1 MLDNLNSSFPGYF
14 IHLRVHYL
22 RSLDINRIYAN
33 KKVEHRVMN
42 VNSTNTPLTSALK
55 VVAAYTEALAAGDN
69 QKMEQLRAENFVL
82 DFVTQDAWG
91 FGPLSGEEPR
101 NFWSA
106 WFEGFPEM
114 DFQVTRT
121 IAAEEVVVTQW
132 IFTGTNTGPVPPII
146 EAQLEPTGKTIRF
159 RGISVYDIAD
169 GLLQC
174 ETTYI
179 DLGTLLVE
187 LGVEL

>member
-1 MLDNLNSSFPGYF
+1 MQMNDQKVPLSS
-14 IHLRVHYL
+14 
-22 RSLDINRIYAN
+22 SL
-33 KKVEHRVMN
+33 E
-42 VNSTNTPLTSALK
+42 
-55 VVAAYTEALAAGDN
+55 VVSAYTQALAAGDN
-69 QKMEQLRAENFVL
+69 QAMEALRAQDFVL

-91 FGPLSGEEPR
+91 SGPLSGDEPR
-101 NFWSA
+101 NFWAA

-132 IFTGTNTGPVPPII
+132 VFTGTNTGPMPPII
-146 EAQLEPTGKTIRF
+146 ETQLEPTGKTIRF

-169 GLLQC
+169 RLIQR

-179 DLGTLLVE
+179 DLGTILVE

>member
-1 MLDNLNSSFPGYF
+1 MQSQDQKKLHPSS
-14 IHLRVHYL
+14 L
-22 RSLDINRIYAN
+22 
-33 KKVEHRVMN
+33 E
-42 VNSTNTPLTSALK
+42 
-55 VVAAYTEALAAGDN
+55 VVSAYTRALAAGDS
-69 QKMEQLRAENFVL
+69 QSMDVLRAQDFVL

-91 FGPLSGEEPR
+91 FGPLTGEEPR

-106 WFEGFPEM
+106 WFDGFPEM

-121 IAAEEVVVTQW
+121 IAAEAVVVTQW
-132 IFTGTNTGPVPPII
+132 TFTGTNTGPVPPII
-146 EAQLEPTGKTIRF
+146 ESQLEPTGKTICF
-159 RGISVYDIAD
+159 RGISVYDITA
-169 GLLQC
+169 GLIQR

>member
-1 MLDNLNSSFPGYF
+1 MNSIDSKP
-14 IHLRVHYL
+14 
-22 RSLDINRIYAN
+22 SL
-33 KKVEHRVMN
+33 
-42 VNSTNTPLTSALK
+42 SPALK
-55 VVAAYTEALAAGDN
+55 VVVAYTEALAEGDN

-82 DFVTQDAWG
+82 DFVNQDAWG
-91 FGPLSGEEPR
+91 SGPLTGEEPR
-101 NFWSA
+101 NFWAA

-132 IFTGTNTGPVPPII
+132 VFTGTNTGPMPPII
-146 EAQLEPTGKTIRF
+146 EPQPEPTGKTIRF

-169 GLLQC
+169 GLIQR

-187 LGVEL
+187 LGVVL

>member
-1 MLDNLNSSFPGYF
+1 MQSQDQKVLHSS
-14 IHLRVHYL
+14 
-22 RSLDINRIYAN
+22 SL
-33 KKVEHRVMN
+33 E
-42 VNSTNTPLTSALK
+42 
-55 VVAAYTEALAAGDN
+55 VVSAYTQALAAGDS
-69 QKMEQLRAENFVL
+69 QSMDVLRAQDFVL

-91 FGPLSGEEPR
+91 SGPLTGEEPR

-106 WFEGFPEM
+106 WFDGFPEM

-121 IAAEEVVVTQW
+121 IAAEAVVITQW
-132 IFTGTNTGPVPPII
+132 TFTGTNTGPVPPII
-146 EAQLEPTGKTIRF
+146 ESQLEPTGKTICF
-159 RGISVYDIAD
+159 RGISVYDITA
-169 GLLQC
+169 GLIQR

>member
-1 MLDNLNSSFPGYF
+1 MQIHDQKAPLSS
-14 IHLRVHYL
+14 
-22 RSLDINRIYAN
+22 SL
-33 KKVEHRVMN
+33 E
-42 VNSTNTPLTSALK
+42 
-55 VVAAYTEALAAGDN
+55 VVSAYTQALAAGDS
-69 QKMEQLRAENFVL
+69 QAMEALRAQDFVL

-91 FGPLSGEEPR
+91 SGPLSGEEPR
-101 NFWSA
+101 NFWAA

-132 IFTGTNTGPVPPII
+132 VFTGTNTGPMPPII
-146 EAQLEPTGKTIRF
+146 ETQLDPTDKTIRF

-169 GLLQC
+169 SLIQR

-179 DLGTLLVE
+179 DLGTILVE